1 MRAISTL
8 RATSKWESLN
18 PKDASVIVVE
28 DNPDDARIVVRVLQN
43 FGIRHLSVVGSGEE
57 AIDRVTSRPSD
68 VMLADFGLPGISGL
82 KLLERV
88 SELSPE
94 TRVILMTGIGDER
107 TAAAAIKAGASDY
120 ICKDDLLTS
129 GLITSLQAALRDRI
143 ALREQHVAGVLQ
155 SADKLEMA
163 EAEADWLLLY
173 QVEQH
178 GFRVSPPEYADYDA
192 ETEHLREMMCRYI
205 DLNEH
210 GFVAPTQ
217 KEEEGLI
224 TAIITR
230 GMSTRAV
237 IWLFRAAVRSMREAN
252 HDGTALVMNPS
263 ASLLRLMTR
272 LIDEYQLQ
280 LSMREVPMELAA

>member
-1 MRAISTL
+1 MRAT
-8 RATSKWESLN
+8 TKWESLN

-57 AIDRVTSRPSD
+57 AIERVTKRPSD
-68 VMLADFGLPGISGL
+68 VMLTDFGLPGISGL

-88 SELSPE
+88 NQVSPE
-94 TRVILMTGIGDER
+94 TRVIIMTGIGDER
-107 TAAAAIKAGASDY
+107 TAAAAMKLGASDY

-143 ALREQHVAGVLQ
+143 ALREQHVAGVLR
-155 SADKLEMA
+155 SEDKLEMA
-163 EAEADWLLLY
+163 EGEADWLLLY

-178 GFRVSPPEYADYDA
+178 GFRVAPPEYADYEGQTD
-192 ETEHLREMMCRYI
+192 HVLEMMCRYI

-230 GMSTRAV
+230 GMSTRAI
-237 IWLFRAAVRSMREAN
+237 IWLFRAAIRSMRET
-252 HDGTALVMNPS
+252 HRDGATLAMNPT
-263 ASLLRLMTR
+263 ASLVRLMAR
-272 LIDEYQLQ
+272 LVDEYQLQ
-280 LSMREVPMELAA
+280 LSMQDVPAEVAA